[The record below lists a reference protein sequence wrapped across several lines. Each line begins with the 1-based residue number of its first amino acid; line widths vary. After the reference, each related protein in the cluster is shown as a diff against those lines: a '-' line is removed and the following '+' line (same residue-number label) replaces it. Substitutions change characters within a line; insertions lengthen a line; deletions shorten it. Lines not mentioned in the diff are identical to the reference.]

1 MPRSRPARTLTP
13 RIPIPPEL
21 TASAFTLNQ
30 MRVSGLLDRASK
42 AIGLSRRH
50 GYGGGPAMAFVV
62 ACLLRGAGGSIVG
75 FAQQYRGPW
84 MRALA
89 ALAGFRSLPTPS
101 SVSRCLGSVTTAN
114 VHAFADQLLCGDPRT
129 RSLLAHDAV
138 HHRDAHGE
146 RWHVVDLDPTVTAYR
161 QRGLPEGDD
170 LPEPK
175 RIAPGQRGYTG
186 HHRGEVR
193 TRLVPIRHAG
203 AGLWL
208 GCRLIEGSE
217 TALGSVRELARLGRT
232 LLPSADGRPRVIL
245 RTDGEF
251 GSVGALRAC
260 MDADVA
266 PVTRLSR
273 YGILDAPSV
282 QERLASATWVE
293 VPDSG
298 AGPRRF
304 AADLG
309 IVILRPDEDAEGAE
323 DGPIEV
329 RVVVTRFA
337 RSSPPDHGV
346 VRDGF
351 QYELIATTL
360 PTDAWPAE
368 HVVALFFGRA
378 TMENAFAQ
386 DDREF
391 GTDRTF
397 SYNAPGQAW
406 VAVIAQLLSN
416 LATLDA
422 VEAHPLPKKLPGQAR
437 RVLPDPDP
445 VAAEPEPVPAPTPIP
460 TGQPRETSDPTATP
474 AEPPMPAPPSKAEAR
489 DTVWGVV
496 RLAFADIGDEKGWSL
511 DNDAKTVRC
520 PAGQAA
526 EPSCIGSARGNKR
539 PSLFLRVPAE
549 RCEACPLRVDCL
561 RSANPTQGKRVGR
574 SIDSEVAD
582 PLNDVF
588 DILHRDDGPR
598 PFRARG
604 YEVKQR
610 TGTDPTDLPPGPWI
624 PAAPLFLPA
633 AARRLARESARRGEF
648 VCHIEPRG
656 VRPPRRH
663 ALIARTEAERQRR
676 RQSWTERRERW
687 ESPYKATLSRAHR
700 R

>member
-1 MPRSRPARTLTP
+1 MPRPRSARTSPT
-13 RIPIPPEL
+13 RILLPPEL
-21 TASAFTLNQ
+21 TAAASTLNQ
-30 MRVSGLLDRASK
+30 MRGSGLLDRASK

-50 GYGGGPAMAFVV
+50 GYDGGPVMAFFV
-62 ACLLRGAGGSIVG
+62 AALLRGASGSIVG
-75 FAQQYRGPW
+75 FAQQYRGRW
-84 MRALA
+84 MQALA

-138 HHRDAHGE
+138 QHRDTHGE
-146 RWHVVDLDPTVTAYR
+146 RWHVLDLDPTVTAYR
-161 QRGLPEGDD
+161 QRGLPKGDD
-170 LPEPK
+170 LPEAK
-175 RIAPGQRGYTG
+175 RIAPGKRGYTG

-217 TALGSVRELARLGRT
+217 TALGSLRELARLGRT
-232 LLPSADGRPRVIL
+232 RLPSAGGGSHVIL

-260 MDADVA
+260 MDENVA

-282 QERLASATWVE
+282 QARLASATWLE

-298 AGPRRF
+298 AGPRRY

-309 IVILRPDEDAEGAE
+309 AVVLRPDEDAEGAE
-323 DGPIEV
+323 DGPVEV

-337 RSSPPDHGV
+337 RSTPPDHGV
-346 VRDGF
+346 LRDGF

-416 LATLDA
+416 LATLDG
-422 VEAHPLPKKLPGQAR
+422 VEAHPLPKKVPVQER
-437 RVLPDPDP
+437 RELPDPEP
-445 VAAEPEPVPAPTPIP
+445 VVAEPQPAPTPTTIP
-460 TGQPRETSDPTATP
+460 THPPAETSGPIATP
-474 AEPPMPAPPSKAEAR
+474 AAPPLPSPPSKAEAHA
-489 DTVWGVV
+489 TLWGVV
-496 RLAFADIGDEKGWSL
+496 RRVFADIGNQTGWSL
-511 DNDAKTVRC
+511 DGEARAVRC

-526 EPSCIGSARGNKR
+526 EQSCIGSARGTKR
-539 PSLFLRVPAE
+539 PTLFLRVPTE
-549 RCEACPLRVDCL
+549 RCLACPMRVDCL
-561 RSANPTQGKRVGR
+561 RSANPTQGKRIGR

-582 PLNDVF
+582 PLKDVI
-588 DILHRDDGPR
+588 DILQRDDGPGPLR
-598 PFRARG
+598 GRG
-604 YEVKQR
+604 YEVKEP
-610 TGTDPTDLPPGPWI
+610 TETDPPHLPPGPWI
-624 PAAPLFLPA
+624 PTTPLFLPA
-633 AARRLARESARRGEF
+633 AARRLTRESALRGQF

-656 VRPPRRH
+656 VRPPKRH
-663 ALIARTEAERQRR
+663 ALIARTDAERQRR
-676 RQSWTERRERW
+676 RQSWTQRRERW
-687 ESPYKATLSRAHR
+687 ESPYNATLSRAHR
-700 R
+700 A